1 MYLQYTFVYPGENE
15 QYLYYFDQWRI
26 WLSWF
31 RVWNNELSK
40 AVQSVTLEL

>member
-26 WLSWF
+26 WLS
-31 RVWNNELSK
+31 
-40 AVQSVTLEL
+40 